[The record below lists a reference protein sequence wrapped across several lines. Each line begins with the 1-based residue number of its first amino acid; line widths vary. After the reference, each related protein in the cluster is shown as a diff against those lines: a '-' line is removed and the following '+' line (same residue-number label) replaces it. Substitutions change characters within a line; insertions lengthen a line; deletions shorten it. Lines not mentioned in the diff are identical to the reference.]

1 MVRPVLKPLSVEEY
15 LESEGRSPVKREY
28 VGGQVYATAG
38 ASQRHSL
45 IALNI
50 AVALRRMAES
60 RPCRVHMAEMKL
72 LIGGP
77 KTSDFEKAF
86 YYPDA
91 MAVCGGPVP
100 HDCYET
106 EPCVLVEVLSPST
119 CSVDLR
125 EKMLAYQSISSLQTY
140 LIVDTETMTVRHF
153 WRDAQGRWQQQDL
166 TGSGDIA
173 LPCLEGT
180 LTFADLYRGAFS

>member
-15 LESEGRSPVKREY
+15 LESEAQSPVKREY
-28 VGGQVYATAG
+28 VGGQVYAMAG
-38 ASQRHSL
+38 ASQRNSL

-50 AVALRRMAES
+50 AVALRRMAEG
-60 RPCRVHMAEMKL
+60 RPCRVHVAEMKL
-72 LIGGP
+72 LVGSS

-86 YYPDA
+86 YYPDV
-91 MAVCGGPVP
+91 MAVCGRPVP
-100 HDCYET
+100 HDYYET

-119 CSVDLR
+119 RSVDLR
-125 EKMLAYQSISSLQTY
+125 EKVLAYQSIPSLQTY

-166 TGSGDIA
+166 TGAADIA
-173 LPCLEGT
+173 LPCPGGT
-180 LTFADLYRGAFS
+180 LTFADIYQGAFS